1 MIKVLTNESLIKKKN
16 LTGYG
21 KQHSRTRSSMI
32 RTHRY
37 ATKRHTHSRP
47 FYLVSEA
54 TCSREE

>member
-1 MIKVLTNESLIKKKN
+1 MEANESLIKKKN

-21 KQHSRTRSSMI
+21 KQHSRTKSSMI

-54 TCSREE
+54 ACSREE